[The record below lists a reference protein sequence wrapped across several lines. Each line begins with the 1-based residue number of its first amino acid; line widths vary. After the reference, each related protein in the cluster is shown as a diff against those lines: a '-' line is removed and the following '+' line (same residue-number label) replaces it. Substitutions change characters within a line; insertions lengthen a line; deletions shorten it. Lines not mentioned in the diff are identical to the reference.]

1 MRIVVALLVDTHVA
15 QPLPAGLRSI

>member
-1 MRIVVALLVDTHVA
+1 VPALLVDTHVA